1 MPRKAQ
7 AKVTGVWEKVSGSG
21 VWWIRYRVA
30 GQLKREKVG
39 RKSDAADLYRQR
51 KSELRAG
58 VKLPA
63 NLRAKGITFAVLA
76 EDAERWYAAHG
87 KRTPATSPAE

>member
-51 KSELRAG
+51 KSELR
-58 VKLPA
+58 P
-63 NLRAKGITFAVLA
+63 
-76 EDAERWYAAHG
+76 E
-87 KRTPATSPAE
+87 